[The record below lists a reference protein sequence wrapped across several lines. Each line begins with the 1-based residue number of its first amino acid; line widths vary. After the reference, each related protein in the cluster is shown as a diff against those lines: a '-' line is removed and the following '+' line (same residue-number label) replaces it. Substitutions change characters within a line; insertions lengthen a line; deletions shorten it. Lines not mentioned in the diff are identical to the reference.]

1 MKNLVL
7 GCTSVLASL
16 HVFEWGWYLRY
27 FGDTENGRVLGMAL
41 LLAAIALL
49 LCSLNFGIL
58 SGLRV
63 LRENNTDE
71 D

>member
-7 GCTSVLASL
+7 GCTGVLASL
-16 HVFEWGWYLRY
+16 HVLEWGWRY

>member
-7 GCTSVLASL
+7 GCTGVLASL

-49 LCSLNFGIL
+49 LCSPELWYPFWLACIT
-58 SGLRV
+58 RK
-63 LRENNTDE
+63 
-71 D
+71 